1 MSTKKADR
9 KLPASKTSQSNSG
22 MRNLYRRSNAS
33 FVFAAT
39 PRPQNT
45 LRTNFYSVMLSFD
58 RFYFKSEKH
67 SALLASN
74 RDSTD
79 CKSCK
84 RALALQIFGQINLS
98 PKF

>member
-58 RFYFKSEKH
+58 RFTLNRKN
-67 SALLASN
+67 ALLCLQVTEIRPIAS
-74 RDSTD
+74 
-79 CKSCK
+79 
-84 RALALQIFGQINLS
+84 RA
-98 PKF
+98 KEH